1 MPAASCVPASNF
13 SGTGAQVASCSVTE
27 SIISPPV
34 SMGGMASSR
43 SCLPHST
50 PMPMG
55 PSALWAEK
63 ARKSAPSARTSTA
76 MWGTDWAP
84 SITM

>member
-34 SMGGMASSR
+34 RNGGMALSSSSR
-43 SCLPHST
+43 PHST
-50 PMPMG
+50 PMPNG
-55 PSALWAEK
+55 PNSLCAEK
-63 ARKSAPSARTSTA
+63 AKKSAPMACTSTW
-76 MWGTDWAP
+76 MCGVDCAP
-84 SITM
+84 STTR